1 MPSFDVVSKTNLAE
15 VDNAV
20 NQARKEIATRYDFQ
34 GTHTEISFSE
44 DKTTL
49 HLKANSEGRLHAG
62 YDVLQSKLVKRGV
75 SLRALQ
81 PGAVDSAAL
90 GQVKQEIK
98 LLSGIPVE
106 KAKELIK
113 ALKETKMKVQGS
125 IQGDQLRITGKSKD
139 DLQAAMALFR
149 GQQEKVNLD
158 LQFTNF
164 RDS

>member
-1 MPSFDVVSKTNLAE
+1 MPSFDVVSKVNLQE

-20 NQARKEIATRYDFQ
+20 NQARKEIATRFDFQ
-34 GTHTEISFSE
+34 GTHTEITLGD

-49 HLKANSEGRLHAG
+49 LLKANSEGRLQAA

-81 PGAVDSAAL
+81 PGPVDSAAL
-90 GQVKQEIK
+90 GQVKRTIK
-98 LLSGIPVE
+98 LQQGIPVE

-113 ALKETKMKVQGS
+113 VLKDSKMKVQGS
-125 IQGDQLRITGKSKD
+125 IQGDQLRISGKNRD
-139 DLQAAMALFR
+139 DLQSAIALLR
-149 GQQEKVNLD
+149 DQQEQLNLD

-164 RDS
+164 RD

>member
-44 DKTTL
+44 DQTTL
-49 HLKANSEGRLHAG
+49 LLKANSEGRLQAA

-81 PGAVDSAAL
+81 PGPVDSAAL

-98 LLSGIPVE
+98 LQSGIPVE
-106 KAKELIK
+106 KAKERSEERRVG
-113 ALKETKMKVQGS
+113 KECRS
-125 IQGDQLRITGKSKD
+125 RWSPYH
-139 DLQAAMALFR
+139 
-149 GQQEKVNLD
+149 
-158 LQFTNF
+158 
-164 RDS
+164 

>member
-34 GTHTEISFSE
+34 GTHTEISFSD

-49 HLKANSEGRLHAG
+49 HLKANSEGRLQAA

-81 PGAVDSAAL
+81 PG
-90 GQVKQEIK
+90 
-98 LLSGIPVE
+98 PVE

-113 ALKETKMKVQGS
+113 ALKDTKMKVQGS
-125 IQGDQLRITGKSKD
+125 IQGDQLRITGKNKD